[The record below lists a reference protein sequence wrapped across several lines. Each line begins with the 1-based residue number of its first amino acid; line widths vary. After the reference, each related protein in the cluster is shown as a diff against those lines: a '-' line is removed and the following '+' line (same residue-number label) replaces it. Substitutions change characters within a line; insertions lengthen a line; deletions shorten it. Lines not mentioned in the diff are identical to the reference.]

1 MSGVESSGVTL
12 ALVDSS
18 ILSCWEEM
26 VKQGKEC
33 SIMLKHSK
41 GNVTVKLQSTSKVS
55 PLPQASLSA
64 SAEAK
69 KGKKKS
75 KKKRLERLLAY
86 HQRLV
91 EERGLPPSRLMLQ
104 QAAAV
109 LTSQPSQ
116 SHGQTEKQFKC
127 DQCEFSSES
136 QRGFKVHMGRRHKDL
151 QLSENLRDDESEE
164 SLAVSPLKEVREEL
178 PEAIEV
184 SSPTSVSD
192 SVAECGFKC
201 ACCGQRCQSEEALR
215 IHLRDKHGLPKK
227 CSDCD
232 TMHFNF
238 VSLATCYKAH
248 MGIESE

>member
-1 MSGVESSGVTL
+1 M
-12 ALVDSS
+12 
-18 ILSCWEEM
+18 
-26 VKQGKEC
+26 KQGKEC
-33 SIMLKHSK
+33 SLMMKHSK
-41 GNVTVKLQSTSKVS
+41 GNITVKLQSTSKVS

-75 KKKRLERLLAY
+75 KKKRLETLLAY

-91 EERGLPPSRLMLQ
+91 EERRLPPSRLMLH

-109 LTSQPSQ
+109 LASQPSQ

-151 QLSENLRDDESEE
+151 QLPENLRDDECEE
-164 SLAVSPLKEVREEL
+164 FLAVSPLKEVREEL
-178 PEAIEV
+178 PEV

-192 SVAECGFKC
+192 SVAECGFEC

-215 IHLRDKHGLPKK
+215 KHLQDKHGLPKK

-232 TMHFNF
+232 KIHFNF

>member
-1 MSGVESSGVTL
+1 MSGVESNGVTL
-12 ALVDSS
+12 ALVDST

-33 SIMLKHSK
+33 SLTLKHSK

-109 LTSQPSQ
+109 STSEPSP
-116 SHGQTEKQFKC
+116 GQTEKQFKC
-127 DQCEFSSES
+127 DQCEFTSES

-151 QLSENLRDDESEE
+151 QLPENLRDGEREQF
-164 SLAVSPLKEVREEL
+164 LAVSPLKEVREEL
-178 PEAIEV
+178 PAATEV

-192 SVAECGFKC
+192 SVAKC
-201 ACCGQRCQSEEALR
+201 VCCGQRCQSEEALR
-215 IHLRDKHGLPKK
+215 IHLRDKHGLPKI

-232 TMHFNF
+232 TMHFCF
-238 VSLATCYKAH
+238 VSLANCYKAH

>member
-1 MSGVESSGVTL
+1 MSGVTL
-12 ALVDSS
+12 ALVDST
-18 ILSCWEEM
+18 ILSCWDEM
-26 VKQGKEC
+26 VKQ
-33 SIMLKHSK
+33 HSK
-41 GNVTVKLQSTSKVS
+41 GNVTVELQSTSKVS
-55 PLPQASLSA
+55 PLAQASMSA

-109 LTSQPSQ
+109 STSEPSP
-116 SHGQTEKQFKC
+116 GQTEKQFKC
-127 DQCEFSSES
+127 DQCEFTSES

-151 QLSENLRDDESEE
+151 QLPENLRDGEQF
-164 SLAVSPLKEVREEL
+164 LAVSPLKEVREEL
-178 PEAIEV
+178 PAATEV

-192 SVAECGFKC
+192 SVAKC
-201 ACCGQRCQSEEALR
+201 VCCGQRCQSEEALR
-215 IHLRDKHGLPKK
+215 IHLRDKHGLPKI

-232 TMHFNF
+232 TMHFCF
-238 VSLATCYKAH
+238 VSLANCYKAH